1 MIQEI
6 DFAGLWREEL
16 KNQEG
21 TYSLRMTDD
30 AAERAF
36 WHSFMEKKD
45 VYKQDGWAARITPVL
60 RELILPRCPETI
72 LEIGP
77 GWGNFTAELAEC
89 CRQLS
94 CLDISPDVLS
104 FLKEKVPQKEGK
116 PEIRPICSKWED
128 CVPEKTY
135 DVVFGYNC
143 FYRMLDLKDCIRKMN
158 AAAGKLCVMGMGTGE
173 RKIYLYFVN
182 LLFQMGIA
190 AEVRV
195 IPLDEEEGSGS
206 SLTRR
211 LGVLVYWEP
220 VKEP

>member
-72 LEIGP
+72 LEIWAG
-77 GWGNFTAELAEC
+77 GGGILQQSW
-89 CRQLS
+89 QS
-94 CLDISPDVLS
+94 
-104 FLKEKVPQKEGK
+104 
-116 PEIRPICSKWED
+116 
-128 CVPEKTY
+128 
-135 DVVFGYNC
+135 
-143 FYRMLDLKDCIRKMN
+143 
-158 AAAGKLCVMGMGTGE
+158 AAGSFPVWIFPRT
-173 RKIYLYFVN
+173 YFP
-182 LLFQMGIA
+182 F
-190 AEVRV
+190 
-195 IPLDEEEGSGS
+195 
-206 SLTRR
+206 
-211 LGVLVYWEP
+211 
-220 VKEP
+220 